1 MREVADGGGTVFF
14 STHVMEVAEKM
25 CDEIAII
32 NKGKLIAEGSLDDIK
47 AAAKDMGSLEKIFLE
62 LTE

>member
-1 MREVADGGGTVFF
+1 
-14 STHVMEVAEKM
+14 MEVAEKM

-47 AAAKDMGSLEKIFLE
+47 AAAEDMGSLEKIFLE